1 MSKVRDITIYAIG
14 MNMRSGMRKKRDLP
28 TSSLMERINRSSV
41 PARYRKNGKD
51 KSLAAKVVVITLGL
65 VLSLGGV
72 SAAVEILVRGNSS
85 TTDGVVSLGVGQ
97 AVANTC
103 DTTTVNTDTTSRW
116 YDSYETFMIE
126 KVELWGVDEACAT
139 KTLTLVM
146 NYSSPHP
153 DQTYTCILPTT
164 SLIAGTYSQAT
175 FAFATSSFATTS
187 TYYRCSLT
195 TNLTLTT
202 TSILAGT
209 GVQIL

>member
-1 MSKVRDITIYAIG
+1 MRGAQQPPIYATS
-14 MNMRSGMRKKRDLP
+14 MSLRSRMGNRRDLP
-28 TSSLMERINRSSV
+28 TSSLMERINGRST
-41 PARYRKNGKD
+41 PTRYKKKGRE

-72 SAAVEILVRGNSS
+72 SAAVAILVRGNSS

-103 DTTTVNTDTTSRW
+103 DTTTINTDTTSRW
-116 YDSYETFMIE
+116 FDSYETFMIE
-126 KVELWGVDEACAT
+126 KVELWGVDSACAS

-146 NYSSPHP
+146 NFSSPYP
-153 DQTYTCILPTT
+153 DQTYTCVLPTT
-164 SLIAGTYSQAT
+164 SLITGNYSLAT
-175 FAFATSSFATTS
+175 FAFATSSIATTS
-187 TYYRCSLT
+187 TYYSC
-195 TNLTLTT
+195 TNTLTLTT

>member
-1 MSKVRDITIYAIG
+1 MG
-14 MNMRSGMRKKRDLP
+14 KRRGLP
-28 TSSLMERINRSSV
+28 TSSLMERINGRST
-41 PARYRKNGKD
+41 PARYKKKGRE

-72 SAAVEILVRGNSS
+72 SAAVAILVRGNSS

-97 AVANTC
+97 ARADTC
-103 DTTTVNTDTTSRW
+103 DTTTINTDTTSRW

-126 KVELWGVDEACAT
+126 KVELWGVDSNCAT

-146 NYSSPHP
+146 NYQSGYP
-153 DQTYTCILPTT
+153 DQTYTCVLPTT
-164 SLIAGTYSQAT
+164 SLIGGSNYNLAT
-175 FAFATSSFATTS
+175 FVFSTSSIATTS
-187 TYYRCSLT
+187 TYYLCS
-195 TNLTLTT
+195 TNIGILTT